1 MNQHPR
7 NGFRQNGYIH
17 YYTNIIPLNFVWRL
31 LRSAQDST
39 ETLRGE
45 AKILKSENLQL
56 ASRESALKAN
66 LLELGCSVE
75 RKENIIKRLE
85 VSDDASGLE
94 CKRVGGELEKTNQD
108 LACVKVIREK
118 EAEQVSR
125 AKPLA
130 SLV

>member
-1 MNQHPR
+1 M
-7 NGFRQNGYIH
+7 
-17 YYTNIIPLNFVWRL
+17 
-31 LRSAQDST
+31 
-39 ETLRGE
+39 
-45 AKILKSENLQL
+45 
-56 ASRESALKAN
+56 KAN